1 MVFERAIPVRES
13 IDARSGDGPDG
24 RRRIGRTPA
33 EGDVGTDN
41 APRAPPHASLPTQPD
56 EGRDPALG
64 EGVATADR
72 SRQQTGGE
80 SRLLAAVAPDRHC
93 DLRRVQAAAP
103 RMQSS
108 RRPGRRDRV
117 RGEPAARCPTKATAR
132 RLMSAS
138 RGSGCASSRQCS
150 RPPRAT
156 RQLSACHCAS
166 GVGGVSDGPAPRK
179 QSCARRWAAAICVI
193 QMSPKQSLTAA
204 LARRKR
210 SFQTVRLGRDVPI
223 STVRTCA
230 MSRNQS
236 TLLAC
241 DHRFPG
247 RIVTVGDSPDPTL
260 RRQIRCQRPE
270 RISRTASGEKTRRR
284 R

>member
-117 RGEPAARCPTKATAR
+117 RGKGIASPDQPRESKQSWRPQGPTGLDVRDHDRAPSLLNPDSEQAGSHSCVGRDRTDGRRDLDQVAAARLGEAVI
-132 RLMSAS
+132 
-138 RGSGCASSRQCS
+138 SSL
-150 RPPRAT
+150 PR
-156 RQLSACHCAS
+156 
-166 GVGGVSDGPAPRK
+166 
-179 QSCARRWAAAICVI
+179 
-193 QMSPKQSLTAA
+193 
-204 LARRKR
+204 
-210 SFQTVRLGRDVPI
+210 
-223 STVRTCA
+223 
-230 MSRNQS
+230 
-236 TLLAC
+236 
-241 DHRFPG
+241 
-247 RIVTVGDSPDPTL
+247 
-260 RRQIRCQRPE
+260 
-270 RISRTASGEKTRRR
+270 
-284 R
+284 

>member
-33 EGDVGTDN
+33 EGDVGPDN

-117 RGEPAARCPTKATAR
+117 RGKGIARPE
-132 RLMSAS
+132 
-138 RGSGCASSRQCS
+138 Q
-150 RPPRAT
+150 PRE
-156 RQLSACHCAS
+156 
-166 GVGGVSDGPAPRK
+166 
-179 QSCARRWAAAICVI
+179 
-193 QMSPKQSLTAA
+193 PKQPWRAQPA
-204 LARRKR
+204 HA
-210 SFQTVRLGRDVPI
+210 
-223 STVRTCA
+223 
-230 MSRNQS
+230 
-236 TLLAC
+236 
-241 DHRFPG
+241 
-247 RIVTVGDSPDPTL
+247 
-260 RRQIRCQRPE
+260 
-270 RISRTASGEKTRRR
+270 
-284 R
+284 